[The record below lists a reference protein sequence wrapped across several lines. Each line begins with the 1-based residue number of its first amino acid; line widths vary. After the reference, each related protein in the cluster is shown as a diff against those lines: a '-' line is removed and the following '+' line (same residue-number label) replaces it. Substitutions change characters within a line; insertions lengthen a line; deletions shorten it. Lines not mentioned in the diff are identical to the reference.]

1 MGLENL
7 KSVFNDLSENQISN
21 PSKLTPHA
29 SRLDD
34 IEYNLISDPNSGAGM
49 LHGILTGGDQY
60 VFELPNPPDKKPL
73 TGRDTS
79 DYNDILNHSTIDPKS
94 GLHSPVSD
102 MSKNSSNFQ
111 YYSPFP
117 TLDSDFQN
125 ASIRLLSG
133 QSLIEDDKHT
143 FGTKGIHD
151 QLIKIDKIQI
161 RQEPSPLKDKNTPI
175 TFVSKII
182 GPYPTSSN
190 KRIIDPNPIFTNEDK
205 VKLRGDDLFQNL
217 GANNRLGE
225 GDFNWTSLY
234 NANHTPIEERT
245 PIDIGRVDKD
255 GNAILINT
263 LRSGMGSLGN
273 LDIMGYS
280 SGKLDNFRGFDR
292 GNEPYIVKPI
302 GSNDYTTLVNRDW
315 IPFNRAK
322 DDMSRLVKFYTS
334 PAGIAFMAKE
344 NVTNFLIGKFDY
356 MNPFGAIMAPPL
368 PNPIQGNTGFLNI
381 TNVARDL
388 GNKRGSL
395 RRPIVIEY
403 SSRAN
408 VGLPFAVLGDTTVGM
423 RELFQIEIPPDESS
437 IVKKGLYKL
446 KRAVLNKLETAAQFP
461 VIGSPTPFID
471 LKGGPKN
478 TTYYDHIAKTG
489 VESEEEDFFT
499 GEKQPPLENEGT
511 YINQGDFYVRIKDLR
526 ANDFIYFRGYV
537 TGITENVNP
546 AFTPTNYIGR
556 SEPVYLY
563 ERAERDLSFNLRV
576 YPHNQI
582 EFELMYEKME
592 KLTSLA
598 YPEYF
603 PNDPGASLVRMKAPF
618 TELYMAHI
626 GSRAQGQFG
635 FIKSISY
642 TANES
647 GDWDALSALPKL
659 FDIAISYQILNRK
672 PPSMGDKFYRVGA

>member
-273 LDIMGYS
+273 LDIMGNS
-280 SGKLDNFRGFDR
+280 SGKLMNFRGFDR

-302 GSNDYTTLVNRDW
+302 GSKDYTWGANRDGLN
-315 IPFNRAK
+315 FNRAK
-322 DDMSRLVKFYTS
+322 DDTSRLLKFYGS
-334 PAGIAFMAKE
+334 GAGHAFMAKE
-344 NVTNFLIGKFDY
+344 NVTNILIG
-356 MNPFGAIMAPPL
+356 NSTQPFRTDTLLLPPI
-368 PNPIQGNTGFLNI
+368 PNPLQGNTGFLNF
-381 TNVARDL
+381 TNNFFQGLDSRV
-388 GNKRGSL
+388 GSL
-395 RRPIVIEY
+395 RKLTTIEY
-403 SSRAN
+403 SSRIQ
-408 VGLPFAVLGDTTVGM
+408 VGLPFGNLGDKFLKVLGVKT
-423 RELFQIEIPPDESS
+423 S
-437 IVKKGLYKL
+437 IQEPTIKK
-446 KRAVLNKLETAAQFP
+446 
-461 VIGSPTPFID
+461 SPFYD
-471 LKGGPKN
+471 LSGAPGNYKGGPKSLSNPSGYRN
-478 TTYYDHIAKTG
+478 TEYDDKIAAPG
-489 VESEEEDFFT
+489 VIDPGVVEPDFWSPD
-499 GEKQPPLENEGT
+499 EPDYKDKEIAPEGA
-511 YINQGDFYVRIKDLR
+511 GDFYVRILDLR
-526 ANDFIYFRGYV
+526 DKSLLYFRGYV

-546 AFTPTNYIGR
+546 SFTPTNYIGR

-576 YPHNQI
+576 YPNNEEH
-582 EFELMYEKME
+582 FSAMYQKIE

-598 YPEYF
+598 YPEYLREKD
-603 PNDPGASLVRMKAPF
+603 NSSLTRMKAPF

-626 GSRAQGQFG
+626 GSRAKGQFG

-642 TANES
+642 TVNES
-647 GDWDALSALPKL
+647 GDWDSKTLLPRL
-659 FDIAISYQILNRK
+659 FDIAISYQILNKK
-672 PPSMGDKFYRVGA
+672 PPSMPKVGAGRNTFYRLT

>member
-1 MGLENL
+1 
-7 KSVFNDLSENQISN
+7 
-21 PSKLTPHA
+21 
-29 SRLDD
+29 
-34 IEYNLISDPNSGAGM
+34 
-49 LHGILTGGDQY
+49 
-60 VFELPNPPDKKPL
+60 
-73 TGRDTS
+73 
-79 DYNDILNHSTIDPKS
+79 
-94 GLHSPVSD
+94 
-102 MSKNSSNFQ
+102 
-111 YYSPFP
+111 
-117 TLDSDFQN
+117 
-125 ASIRLLSG
+125 
-133 QSLIEDDKHT
+133 
-143 FGTKGIHD
+143 
-151 QLIKIDKIQI
+151 
-161 RQEPSPLKDKNTPI
+161 
-175 TFVSKII
+175 
-182 GPYPTSSN
+182 
-190 KRIIDPNPIFTNEDK
+190 
-205 VKLRGDDLFQNL
+205 
-217 GANNRLGE
+217 
-225 GDFNWTSLY
+225 
-234 NANHTPIEERT
+234 
-245 PIDIGRVDKD
+245 
-255 GNAILINT
+255 
-263 LRSGMGSLGN
+263 LGN

-388 GNKRGSL
+388 GNKRGSI

-423 RELFQIEIPPDESS
+423 RELPQIEIPPDESS
-437 IVKKGLYKL
+437 IVKKGLYEL

-461 VIGSPTPFID
+461 HIGSPTPFID
-471 LKGGPKN
+471 LKGGPRN

-642 TANES
+642 TVNES

-672 PPSMGDKFYRVGA
+672 PPSMGDKFYRVGVYDVRNIGT

>member
-21 PSKLTPHA
+21 SSKLTPHA

-143 FGTKGIHD
+143 FGTKGAHD
-151 QLIKIDKIQI
+151 KLIKINRIEKLQEDSPQTKQERIEIIAKEIKI
-161 RQEPSPLKDKNTPI
+161 
-175 TFVSKII
+175 
-182 GPYPTSSN
+182 N
-190 KRIIDPNPIFTNEDK
+190 KVASTGE
-205 VKLRGDDLFQNL
+205 GDLFQNL
-217 GANNRLGE
+217 GVNSRLGE

-234 NANHTPIEERT
+234 NSNHTPIEERT
-245 PIDIGRVDKD
+245 PINLGRVDKD
-255 GNAILINT
+255 GNAILLNT

-273 LDIMGYS
+273 LDIMGNS
-280 SGKLDNFRGFDR
+280 SGKLMNFRGFDR

-315 IPFNRAK
+315 IPFNRAT
-322 DDMSRLVKFYTS
+322 DDLGRLAKFYMS

-388 GNKRGSL
+388 GNKRGSI

-423 RELFQIEIPPDESS
+423 RELPQIEIPPDESS
-437 IVKKGLYKL
+437 IVKKRLYEL

-461 VIGSPTPFID
+461 HIGSPTPFID

-642 TANES
+642 TVNES